1 MGAGILPQS
10 NACHEARTIYWRLL
24 LMNSVG
30 LALVRSALFCRLARA
45 FRHWRWV
52 RIWRNTSYI
61 QIAR

>member
-30 LALVRSALFCRLARA
+30 LASVRSALFCRLARGRFVTGGGYA
-45 FRHWRWV
+45 SGGTLHIFR
-52 RIWRNTSYI
+52 
-61 QIAR
+61 